1 MATFYDKA
9 SIVLKP
15 SGRAANELY
24 VQKPY
29 TNPLT
34 FLDFARTS
42 TRTERQEDGT
52 IASLATGVPAISFP
66 SSGGCCGLSLEPSR
80 TNLLL
85 RSEEF
90 GNASWTK
97 TDVTV
102 SANVTEAPD
111 GATTADKLVESAT
124 TNTHVLTVS
133 GLYTIGQQVALSVFV
148 KDAGDGRFLE
158 IRPNGLGTGRAYL
171 VFNPATGAITDSG
184 GSILNTTNVA
194 ELSNG
199 WYRVSIIFTSDGP
212 GGVWIG
218 LANSST
224 GEAQS
229 YAGDGTSGVY
239 LWGAQL
245 EAGSYPT
252 SYIPTTS
259 STATRAAESVSKTGI
274 ASLLGD
280 SEGTIYLEGSV
291 FDADG
296 AGFGIS
302 LSDGTLINRVFIG
315 KNSSVSPIRA
325 IVTVGG
331 FAQFDNTGSNW
342 VDNTDIKIAL
352 KYAANDF
359 ALWVNGV
366 EVATDISGSTFT
378 DGTLTRF
385 GFDSSGLALFYGNVK
400 QLAIWD
406 SALTDAELTTL
417 TSYKSYEIMAASLGY
432 TID

>member
-280 SEGTIYLEGSV
+280 SEGTIYLEVSSKQTTQ
-291 FDADG
+291 D
-296 AGFGIS
+296 IT
-302 LSDGTLINRVFIG
+302 LSDGTTNNRVIVRLDSDFRAFAV
-315 KNSSVSPIRA
+315 VSG
-325 IVTVGG
+325 VTEALISGG
-331 FAQFDNTGSNW
+331 TRTSG
-342 VDNTDIKIAL
+342 TTYKIAFR
-352 KYAANDF
+352 YSVNDF
-359 ALWVNGV
+359 NLFVNG
-366 EVATDISGSTFT
+366 ASIGTDLSGNTFGAGILT
-378 DGTLTRF
+378 DLDFSNPIG
-385 GFDSSGLALFYGNVK
+385 AVPFYGNLK
-400 QLAIWD
+400 ALAVWD
-406 SALTDAELTTL
+406 TALTDDELERL
-417 TSYKSYEIMAASLGY
+417 TSYHTYEYMALELGY